1 MNEQRW
7 EELVNKVKYSLE
19 FVKDYDDCATEDEI
33 NLIVSVL
40 KNNIP
45 FDVVS
50 ELSDNESVQDSLY
63 YSLNKEFCYE

>member
-1 MNEQRW
+1 MNEKRW

-19 FVKDYDDCATEDEI
+19 FVKEYDDYATEDEI

-45 FDVVS
+45 FDVVNS
-50 ELSDNESVQDSLY
+50 FSDNEVKL
-63 YSLNKEFCYE
+63 

>member
-1 MNEQRW
+1 MNKQRW
-7 EELVNKVKYSLE
+7 EESVNKVKYSLE
-19 FVKDYDDCATEDEI
+19 YIKDCGGDATEDEI

-50 ELSDNESVQDSLY
+50 DLSNNEVKL
-63 YSLNKEFCYE
+63 

>member
-7 EELVNKVKYSLE
+7 EDLVNKVKYELE
-19 FVKDYDDCATEDEI
+19 CAKDSGDNTTEDEI

-50 ELSDNESVQDSLY
+50 DLNNNEVKL
-63 YSLNKEFCYE
+63 

>member
-1 MNEQRW
+1 MNEQGFVMNKQRW
-7 EELVNKVKYSLE
+7 EDLVNKVKRSLE
-19 FVKDYDDCATEDEI
+19 FVKDYDDYATEDEI

-50 ELSDNESVQDSLY
+50 DLNNNEVKL
-63 YSLNKEFCYE
+63 

>member
-1 MNEQRW
+1 MSKQSVVMNEQRW
-7 EELVNKVKYSLE
+7 EDLVNKVKCELDNAKACGD
-19 FVKDYDDCATEDEI
+19 VIDDEI

-50 ELSDNESVQDSLY
+50 DLSDNEVKL
-63 YSLNKEFCYE
+63 

>member
-7 EELVNKVKYSLE
+7 EDLVNKVKQSLE
-19 FVKDYDDCATEDEI
+19 FVKDYDGYATEDEI

-45 FDVVS
+45 FDVVG
-50 ELSDNESVQDSLY
+50 EN
-63 YSLNKEFCYE
+63 

>member
-7 EELVNKVKYSLE
+7 EYLVNKVKHSLE
-19 FVKDYDDCATEDEI
+19 FVKDYDDYATEDEI

-50 ELSDNESVQDSLY
+50 DLSGNEVKL
-63 YSLNKEFCYE
+63 

>member
-7 EELVNKVKYSLE
+7 EDLVNKVKHSLE
-19 FVKDYDDCATEDEI
+19 FVKDYDDYAAEDEI

-50 ELSDNESVQDSLY
+50 DLSNSEVKL
-63 YSLNKEFCYE
+63 

>member
-7 EELVNKVKYSLE
+7 EELVIKVKYSLE
-19 FVKDYDDCATEDEI
+19 CIKRYDGYISEDEI

-45 FDVVS
+45 FDVVG
-50 ELSDNESVQDSLY
+50 EN
-63 YSLNKEFCYE
+63 

>member
-7 EELVNKVKYSLE
+7 EDLVNKVKHGLG
-19 FVKDYDDCATEDEI
+19 FVKDYDDYATEDEI
-33 NLIVSVL
+33 DLIVSVL

-50 ELSDNESVQDSLY
+50 DLSDNEVKL
-63 YSLNKEFCYE
+63 

>member
-1 MNEQRW
+1 MNEERW

-19 FVKDYDDCATEDEI
+19 FVKDYDDYATEDEI

-50 ELSDNESVQDSLY
+50 NLSNDEVKL
-63 YSLNKEFCYE
+63 

>member
-7 EELVNKVKYSLE
+7 EGLVNNVKHSLSYI
-19 FVKDYDDCATEDEI
+19 KDCGGDATEDEI

-45 FDVVS
+45 FDVVGD
-50 ELSDNESVQDSLY
+50 LNNNEVKL
-63 YSLNKEFCYE
+63 

>member
-7 EELVNKVKYSLE
+7 GDLVNKVKYELE
-19 FVKDYDDCATEDEI
+19 GAKDCGDDTTEDEI
-33 NLIVSVL
+33 SLIVSVL

-50 ELSDNESVQDSLY
+50 DLSNNEEKL
-63 YSLNKEFCYE
+63 